1 MPRGRKRSEEQLD
14 APSRHASSKRHR
26 ASQHHLS
33 GRRVTAF
40 NEKLCLEWFREY
52 TTADEPDTIEWHTA
66 SSDLTP
72 AQMARCR
79 PGARRPPISCGPA
92 VRSPGQRPLGHG
104 HGQLTSRRVN
114 HPGRL
119 TARMTVT

>member
-52 TTADEPDTIEWHTA
+52 TTADEPDTIGEASWGCRDPRAHHSRRGLALTA
-66 SSDLTP
+66 I
-72 AQMARCR
+72 R
-79 PGARRPPISCGPA
+79 PDRRRPSE
-92 VRSPGQRPLGHG
+92 R
-104 HGQLTSRRVN
+104 
-114 HPGRL
+114 
-119 TARMTVT
+119 TAR